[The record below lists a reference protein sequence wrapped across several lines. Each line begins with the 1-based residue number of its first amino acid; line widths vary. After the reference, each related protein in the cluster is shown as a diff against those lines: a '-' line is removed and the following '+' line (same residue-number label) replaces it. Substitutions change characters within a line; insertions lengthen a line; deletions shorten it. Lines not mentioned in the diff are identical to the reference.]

1 MLSASFYS
9 WLSKGIKGLIFLGFF
24 YYSASIL
31 NPEEATV
38 FMIMVTLISIQ
49 GIFDFGLIATFV
61 RIISYV
67 NNKNS
72 TEIQNTFNFDFS
84 KTDINEIYTVFEW
97 IYKRLFIIIIP
108 IFLIIGIFSLLNPID
123 RLENKILAWYAFL
136 VSFVGVIFMLTHAR
150 FSSILTGYNL
160 IPLQKKIEIYIFF
173 PLLILIYI
181 GIYLKLHFFWILLFF
196 SSGYFI
202 LYLVTKRKVFRV
214 IPELKIKRKENI
226 NLHLARE
233 IFTAAWKTGL
243 GILLT
248 MGAVNFSAIYLGQV
262 ASPDLASK
270 YLIAQRLI
278 IVISEYAYI
287 PFIVILPTISRLYAA
302 GDIENLKRE
311 SLVRKKIVLSLT
323 LALSSIL
330 FFFTEYFVPIFDE
343 SFSFVSLNIWVMLLM
358 YSFLEKSG
366 AMNLQ
371 IQMTNNNVHM
381 HKINGIAGLLIFIL
395 FPMFYSLYGINGAP
409 VSLILVFMFFY
420 YPYSFY
426 LLKREQK
433 INVFKF
439 DLFWTFIPLSILF
452 LVLFY

>member
-1 MLSASFYS
+1 MLSSSFYS
-9 WLSKGIKGLIFLGFF
+9 WLSKVIKGLIFLGFF

-38 FMIMVTLISIQ
+38 FMIMVTLISIR
-49 GIFDFGLIATFV
+49 GIFDFGFIATFV

-67 NNKNS
+67 NNKDS

-84 KTDINEIYTVFEW
+84 KTDINEIYIVFEW
-97 IYKRLFIIIIP
+97 IYKRLFLIIIP
-108 IFLIIGIFSLLNPID
+108 IFLIIGFFSLSNPID
-123 RLENKILAWYAFL
+123 RLENKILAWYAFF
-136 VSFVGVIFMLTHAR
+136 VSFAGVIFMLNHAR

-173 PLLILIYI
+173 PLFILIYI
-181 GIYLKLHFFWILLFF
+181 GIYLKLHFFWITLFF

-202 LYLVTKRKVFRV
+202 LYLVTKRKVFKV
-214 IPELKIKRKENI
+214 IPGLKKIKKENL
-226 NLHLARE
+226 NMNLARQ

-248 MGAVNFSAIYLGQV
+248 MGAINFSAIYLGQV
-262 ASPDLASK
+262 APSDIASK

-287 PFIVILPTISRLYAA
+287 PFLVILPTISRFYAA
-302 GDIENLKRE
+302 GKIENLKRE
-311 SLVRKKIVLSLT
+311 SFFRKKIVLSLT
-323 LALSSIL
+323 LILSSIL
-330 FFFTEYFVPIFDE
+330 FFFTEYIIPIFDE
-343 SFSFVSLNIWVMLLM
+343 SFGFVSFNIWVILVI

-395 FPMFYSLYGINGAP
+395 FPMFYNLFGINGAP
-409 VSLILVFMFFY
+409 VSLIIVFMFFY

-426 LLKREQK
+426 LLKKEQK
-433 INVFKF
+433 INIFKF